1 MKDTIKHIT
10 FVILF
15 YLIFISSQSTTLAQ
29 IPPEELASAI
39 WIIRQYGSTL
49 GQDATSICS
58 PTSRAFTCANGH
70 ITRVEFTGGYA
81 SFSASGSGVPDP
93 TLNVINFPECTE
105 FILYPGN
112 PNPNYIGDPNQ
123 NILDKLTNIKK
134 ITTFSIISNEIKS
147 IPNGF
152 LRNFPQLTTL
162 ILSLPNVTTIQ
173 ESSFEVSS
181 ATIVSVNLNFA
192 TLKTYT
198 SPTNTSAS
206 LMWRSLGQLVWTVY
220 PATAD
225 GPISLVFSKTVFPDL
240 HTLVLDSTSPG
251 TISVSASFQNLYV
264 IGTLTSSFSLTVP
277 NPLVVQNLR
286 LNGLSTVS
294 PPLHT
299 FPALLTKYDSALTT
313 LPTFPLPTSSFTHW
327 QYGFLTENT
336 TIPWEALTPDNKP
349 RLLDISNNIRL
360 GGSVPD
366 SFCVN
371 KLIISGT
378 NISSVP
384 DCYWCY
390 RTDPTS
396 FLTTLP
402 VPPGFTCPLRV
413 DQANQTLY
421 TKEYRANLTGHL
433 IGWGNNVYHPATL
446 GYYILT
452 PVVPQKI
459 LLLYYVTNGTQTN
472 TTIKLNEYSPH
483 TVNLTI
489 LEVGITLSKVNVTL
503 LPNQKL
509 LFTWLF
515 SFYNNLLVHQ
525 FQSTFGLTG
534 PCNINSTKYTT
545 GPIQATITCLMDFNP
560 FYTGRSFVMEVSN
573 PHNKETYTI
582 PFNYYPRLFS
592 GQIDSNNQRLIYLFG
607 DFRQN
612 HSLANITINDKIACT
627 INASTIDSI
636 NCTLSEN
643 ASYGPANVS
652 ITVDGYLYLANDFLY
667 FTAPPNNNGS
677 TTTGGTT
684 TGGGSTPQS
693 QCQESTSNCFGHGSC
708 DINGQCQCDNG
719 YNPIDNCLTK
729 FTNSTPVT
737 NTTTPTSSFE
747 IDGTRFDF
755 ELVAIQEIDTDE
767 NVVGELLTNSWNA
780 TINSDNSTTLVTY
793 QLVNISDPL
802 YIATMVQAMISFST
816 QPRDIQ
822 FGDQLLHINPNSIKL
837 ALNITNWQYSNLIST
852 LRVVFRTDVNM
863 DQTVEFGCKQQ
874 SISTFP
880 YDQFSSTIQYLKE
893 IKDNVQYNGRFID
906 YVLSN
911 GKPTFSKTTLIN
923 QTAIQSSSSSSIMS
937 TLIGVSLPQCQECLL
952 DPDFTPLLIDNDTTV
967 SDCESNSKTWKII
980 VGVVVGGFA
989 AIAIAVG
996 TVMLIKKKKLTY
1008 KQNKKMENR
1017 LKNMS

>member
-1 MKDTIKHIT
+1 M
-10 FVILF
+10 
-15 YLIFISSQSTTLAQ
+15 ISLSIPNLLVSQSTTLAQ
-29 IPPEELASAI
+29 IPPEERMLDSHVITTRFASAI

-49 GQDATSICS
+49 GQDITSICAS
-58 PTSRAFTCANGH
+58 QVFNCQNGH
-70 ITRVEFTGGYA
+70 ITRVQLSLSYTSFNPTGT
-81 SFSASGSGVPDP
+81 GVPDP
-93 TLNVINFPECTE
+93 ALTAISLPECVE
-105 FILYPGN
+105 FAIQPSN
-112 PNPNYIGDPNQ
+112 SNVFYIGDPNQ
-123 NILDKLTNIKK
+123 SILDKLTGLPKV
-134 ITTFSIISNEIKS
+134 TSMIIQCVVISS

-152 LRNFPQLTTL
+152 LRNFPQLTALT
-162 ILSLPNVTTIQ
+162 LSLSNMTTFH

-181 ATIVSVNLNFA
+181 ATITSVNLQFR
-192 TLKTYT
+192 TLKIYPTFTNSST
-198 SPTNTSAS
+198 S
-206 LMWRSLGQLVWTVY
+206 LVWSSIDYLSWTVD
-220 PATAD
+220 PSTAI
-225 GPISLVFSKTVFPDL
+225 GPISLVFTPTVFPL
-240 HTLVLDSTSPG
+240 LQTLEID
-251 TISVSASFQNLYV
+251 SASD
-264 IGTLTSSFSLTVP
+264 GTTSV
-277 NPLVVQNLR
+277 
-286 LNGLSTVS
+286 TVS
-294 PPLHT
+294 CRNI
-299 FPALLTKYDSALTT
+299 TKYETGMTT
-313 LPTFPLPTSSFTHW
+313 LPTFPLPTPNFKTWEYRLLSV
-327 QYGFLTENT
+327 NT
-336 TIPWEALTPDNKP
+336 IVPWEAYTPDNTS
-349 RLLDISNNIRL
+349 RLLDMLYNPSL
-360 GGSVPD
+360 TGSVPD
-366 SFCVN
+366 SFCIN
-371 KLIISGT
+371 TLYITST

-390 RTDPTS
+390 VTDSTVFQTS
-396 FLTTLP
+396 LP
-402 VPPGFTCPLRV
+402 VPPGFTCQWRV
-413 DQANQTLY
+413 DQVNQILY
-421 TKEYRANLTGHL
+421 TKEYRANLTGSL
-433 IGWGNNVYHPATL
+433 MGWGNIVSHPEAL
-446 GYYILT
+446 GYYKLNAIIPHELLT
-452 PVVPQKI
+452 
-459 LLLYYVTNGTQTN
+459 LFYYTDGTQTN
-472 TTIKLNEYSPH
+472 ATIKLNENSPH
-483 TVNLTI
+483 IVNLNI
-489 LEVGITLSKVNVTL
+489 LEIGITLSKANVTL
-503 LPNQKL
+503 LANQKL
-509 LFTWLF
+509 MFTWLF

-534 PCNINSTKYTT
+534 PCNINSTKYTIT
-545 GPIQATITCLMDFNP
+545 DPIQATITCLMNFNP
-560 FYTGRSFVMEVSN
+560 SFTGTSFTMEVSN

-612 HSLANITINDKIACT
+612 HSLANITINDKIPCT
-627 INASTIDSI
+627 IIASTIGSI

-677 TTTGGTT
+677 TTGGAT

-708 DINGQCQCDNG
+708 DTNGHCQCDNG

-729 FTNSTPVT
+729 FTNTTPVT

-822 FGDQLLHINPNSIKL
+822 FGDQLLHSNPNSIKL

-852 LRVVFRTDVNM
+852 LRVVFRIDVNM
-863 DQTVEFGCKQQ
+863 NQTIEFDCKQQ
-874 SISTFP
+874 SISTFS
-880 YDQFSSTIQYLKE
+880 YDQLSSTIQYLRV

-911 GKPTFSKTTLIN
+911 GRPTFSKTTLIN
-923 QTAIQSSSSSSIMS
+923 QTAIQSSSSIMS

-952 DPDFTPLLIDNDTTV
+952 DPDFTPLLIDNTA
-967 SDCESNSKTWKII
+967 SDCGSTNSKTWKII

-989 AIAIAVG
+989 AISIAVG
-996 TVMLIKKKKLTY
+996 TVMLIKKKNQSS
-1008 KQNKKMENR
+1008 KQNKKMMNK